1 MREIYI
7 RIFLRHISRNLHIA
21 PARCENNITA
31 VRNTLLNRFLRS
43 VLIGIIHDLTL
54 NLVIRQQKILLHSLY
69 TQIMRV
75 GITTSLI
82 RIGQIKNADLNLI
95 LADTAFS
102 LLCSVAFA
110 LLIALI
116 GGIIIRTAGFYSIT
130 AGKQKRRR

>member
-1 MREIYI
+1 
-7 RIFLRHISRNLHIA
+7 
-21 PARCENNITA
+21 
-31 VRNTLLNRFLRS
+31 
-43 VLIGIIHDLTL
+43 
-54 NLVIRQQKILLHSLY
+54 
-69 TQIMRV
+69 MRV

-116 GGIIIRTAGFYSIT
+116 GGIVIRTAGFYSIT
-130 AGKQKRRR
+130 AGKQKRRRQSQCQLLKYFSFAFSHFISSFDGSVLLPCASLYVRSF